1 MARNEPSDSVVLS
14 VTASATVSDRNCIIL
29 GVAAAGAATTCAVSL
44 YDPPRGVMTTTGATL
59 KLVVNGPAADTAVYH
74 SDGGIQF
81 LNGCVAVVA
90 GTGAQATVI
99 FAKI

>member
-1 MARNEPSDSVVLS
+1 MARTEPSDSVVLS
-14 VTASATVSDRNCIIL
+14 VTASAPVSDRNCIIL
-29 GVAAAGAATTCAVSL
+29 GVVAAAAATTCSVAL
-44 YDPPRGVMTTTGATL
+44 YDPPSGTQTTTGGTL
-59 KLVVNGPAADTAVYH
+59 KLVVNAQAADSPVYH